1 MSKPRT
7 EFSQHQLKTAI
18 EWFIA
23 LQSDQCT
30 PKQRQQFQH
39 WLAEDQ
45 NHQHAYQQAEKLWS
59 QFDDIKTQP
68 IKGLEAARNANHKS
82 ALKRP
87 NAILA
92 LLLSTGLTI
101 FCQDYFAKTTHY
113 ITGIGEQ
120 KQYTLEDGSQLTINA
135 ASRLSVHIAWFRR
148 QIDLHEGEV
157 LFDVSHQPLRPFTVA
172 TRAARIKDIG
182 TVFNVRQR
190 PEGGAISVL
199 EGEVELLTNNNGSG
213 DRLSA
218 GFARR
223 INKNGELLAIEKTN
237 PSTATNWTRGRL
249 MFDHTPLNEVAA
261 ELERHHPIHFV
272 FTNPQ
277 LAKQTLSGNFDVSDL
292 NPFLQ
297 ALEHIL
303 PIKITHKKQEIR
315 ISAN

>member
-1 MSKPRT
+1 MP
-7 EFSQHQLKTAI
+7 ELNQQQLKTAI

-30 PKQRQQFQH
+30 QKQRQQFQH
-39 WLAEDQ
+39 WLAQDQ
-45 NHQHAYQQAEKLWS
+45 SHQQAYQQAEKLWS
-59 QFDDIKTQP
+59 QFDEIKTQP
-68 IKGLEAARNANHKS
+68 INGLEAARHANYKPR
-82 ALKRP
+82 LNRQ

-92 LLLSTGLTI
+92 LMLSAGLTI
-101 FCQDYFAKTTHY
+101 VCQDYFAETTHY
-113 ITGIGEQ
+113 VTGIGEQ
-120 KQYTLEDGSQLTINA
+120 KRLTLEDGSHLTINA

-148 QIDLHEGEV
+148 QIELHEGEV
-157 LFDVSHQPLRPFTVA
+157 LFEVSHQSLRPFTVA

-190 PEGGAISVL
+190 REGGAISVL
-199 EGEVELLTNNNGSG
+199 EGEVELLTNNHWSG
-213 DRLSA
+213 ERLTA

-223 INKNGELLAIEKTN
+223 INKNGELLAIEKSN
-237 PSTATNWTRGRL
+237 SNNASNWTRGRL
-249 MFDHTPLNEVAA
+249 MFDHTPLTEVAA

-272 FTNPQ
+272 FTNPH

-297 ALEHIL
+297 ALEQIL
-303 PIKITHKKQEIR
+303 PIKVSYKKQEIR

>member
-1 MSKPRT
+1 MS
-7 EFSQHQLKTAI
+7 EFNQKQLKTAI

-30 PKQRQQFQH
+30 AKQRQQFQH
-39 WLAEDQ
+39 WLAQDQ

-59 QFDDIKTQP
+59 QFDEIKTES
-68 IKGLEAARNANHKS
+68 INGLNPTRSANYKPR
-82 ALKRP
+82 LNRQ

-92 LLLSTGLTI
+92 LMLSAGLTT
-101 FCQDYFAKTTHY
+101 FCQDYFAETTHY
-113 ITGIGEQ
+113 VTGIGEQ
-120 KQYTLEDGSQLTINA
+120 KRLTLEDGSQLTINA

-148 QIDLHEGEV
+148 QIELHEGEV
-157 LFDVSHQPLRPFTVA
+157 LFEVSHQPLRPFTVA
-172 TRAARIKDIG
+172 TRVTRIKDIG

-199 EGEVELLTNNNGSG
+199 EGEVELLTNNHWSG
-213 DRLSA
+213 ERLTA

-223 INKNGELLAIEKTN
+223 INKNGELLAIEKSN
-237 PSTATNWTRGRL
+237 PNIASNWTRGRL
-249 MFDHTPLNEVAA
+249 MFDHTPLTEVVA

-272 FTNPQ
+272 FTNPR

-297 ALEHIL
+297 ALEQIL
-303 PIKITHKKQEIR
+303 PIKVSYRRQEIR
-315 ISAN
+315 ISSN